1 MTWHD
6 SFAQMKRRPHVLV
19 VTPQAVGPAWV
30 EAIEKAAA
38 GAVTLW
44 PHQITGA
51 RYAAER
57 PYSMLA
63 MEMRTGKTLT
73 ALHAVGLANREV
85 RPLLLVDGPTEK
97 RADTLAKGLAS
108 ASCPIVAVVNGD
120 AVWRGKLAEVI
131 AGVSWSAI
139 IVDESHQIKSP
150 TGRKS
155 KWLAN
160 LARKYPHAKRLC
172 LTGTPLAHSPL
183 DIFGQARFLDPDVF
197 GTSYSRFRARHM
209 IPDRQFPSRPAQKW
223 QLASRGL
230 KTPWINLDELTT
242 KMDRFTYRVKRS
254 DVLECLPTTTEVLS
268 VTLSPATMKYYRT
281 LEREMTA
288 AIADGTVTCSNV
300 LTRGIRLRQATGGRA
315 VLDGTS
321 VTVDIDGRAAKAAAL
336 KEWLEGLP
344 DDEPVPV
351 FCEFTDDLDAVA
363 QVADELGR
371 PYSEVSGRGK
381 TLSEWQAGET
391 TILGVQTR
399 SGGLGVDLT
408 RANVC
413 CFYSLGWSLAEHEQA
428 LARLQGV
435 NQTRPVG
442 YYHLIARGT
451 IDEQVSAAL
460 RERRDV
466 VEAVMSRLTNTKERV
481 A

>member
-1 MTWHD
+1 MT
-6 SFAQMKRRPHVLV
+6 QHVLV
-19 VTPQAVGPAWV
+19 ITPQAVGQTWIQ
-30 EAIEKAAA
+30 AIE
-38 GAVTLW
+38 AVASGSLRPW
-44 PHQITGA
+44 DHQIIGA
-51 RYAAER
+51 EYARSR
-57 PYSMLA
+57 PYAMLA
-63 MEMRTGKTLT
+63 MEQRTGKTAT
-73 ALHAVGLANREV
+73 ALHAVGLANRDV

-97 RADTLAKGLAS
+97 RADTLANGLAS

-120 AVWRGKLAEVI
+120 AVWRGKLGETI
-131 AGVSWSAI
+131 AKVPWAAI

-150 TGRKS
+150 QGRKS

-160 LARKYPHAKRLC
+160 LARKYPNAKRLC

-209 IPDRQFPSRPAQKW
+209 IPDRQFASRPASKW
-223 QLASRGL
+223 QLQARGL
-230 KTPWINLDELTT
+230 KSPWINLDELTS

-254 DVLECLPTTTEVLS
+254 DVLDCLPTTTEVLS
-268 VTLSPATMKYYRT
+268 VALSPATMRFYRN

-288 AIADGTVTCSNV
+288 ALDAGTVTAANV
-300 LTRGIRLRQATGGRA
+300 LAKGIRLRQATGGRA

-321 VTVDIDGRAAKAAAL
+321 VTVDIDGRAAKATAL

-381 TLSEWQAGET
+381 TLSEWQCGET

-442 YYHLIARGT
+442 YYMLVAKGT
-451 IDEQVSAAL
+451 IDEQVYSAL
-460 RERRDV
+460 SDRRDV
-466 VEAVMSRLTNTKERV
+466 VEAVMGRLTGVKERG
-481 A
+481 AA